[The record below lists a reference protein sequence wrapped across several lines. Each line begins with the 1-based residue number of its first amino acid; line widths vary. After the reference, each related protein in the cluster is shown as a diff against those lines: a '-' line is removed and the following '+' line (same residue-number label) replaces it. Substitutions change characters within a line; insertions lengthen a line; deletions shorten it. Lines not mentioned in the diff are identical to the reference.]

1 MTFSPGDTLTAAEL
15 NQLIPPSGALLG
27 GTGTTFSIV
36 NLGSGLAL
44 SGGALN
50 ANWQLGTVTALL
62 GLAIVSGSLEAQWQG
77 PAITALGSGVSGSGG
92 TLTATG
98 SGGSVT
104 QVNTGAGLTGGP
116 INSSGTVSF
125 AAIAAASLI
134 ANTSSASAVPSAVPL
149 GAGLAFSGGSLAA
162 NYQAGSITALGSGVS
177 LISGTLSATGTGG
190 SVTSVVAGTGLNG
203 GTITTT
209 GTLTA
214 NYQAGTLASFAT
226 GLSLVGTAL
235 TPAVAAAGNGIAIN
249 SGTITI
255 DSSSTLQGTVAG
267 TLTIAPAS
275 GVNNVLVNMPTA
287 AGTVTLAAAP
297 AYQYQ
302 RAVLNIKQGSTPQS
316 VSLNSGFVFATSG
329 GPTGYTATATASA
342 RDILGL
348 YSPDGTH
355 WLVDGMLQGVTI

>member
-1 MTFSPGDTLTAAEL
+1 MTFNPGDTLTAAEM
-15 NQLIPPSGALLG
+15 NQLVPPSGALLG

-44 SGGALN
+44 SGGTLDAD
-50 ANWQLGTVTALL
+50 WQLGTVTALL
-62 GLAIVSGSLEAQWQG
+62 GLAVVSGSLEAQWQG
-77 PAITALGSGVSGSGG
+77 PTITALGSGVSGSGG

-104 QVNTGAGLTGGP
+104 QVDTGAGLTGGP
-116 INSSGTVSF
+116 ISSSGTVSF

-134 ANTSSASAVPSAVPL
+134 ANASSASAVPSAVPL
-149 GAGLAFSGGSLAA
+149 GAGLAFSGSSLA
-162 NYQAGSITALGSGVS
+162 
-177 LISGTLSATGTGG
+177 
-190 SVTSVVAGTGLNG
+190 
-203 GTITTT
+203 
-209 GTLTA
+209 A

-235 TPAVAAAGNGIAIN
+235 APAVAAAGNGIAIN
-249 SGTITI
+249 SGTISI
-255 DSSSTLQGTVAG
+255 DNSQTLTGAVAG

-275 GVNNVLVNMPTA
+275 GIDNVLVNMPTA
-287 AGTVTLAAAP
+287 SGTVTLAASP
-297 AYQYQ
+297 AYPFQKTL
-302 RAVLNIKQGSTPQS
+302 LNIKQGSTPQS
-316 VSLNSGFVFATSG
+316 VALNSGFVFATSG